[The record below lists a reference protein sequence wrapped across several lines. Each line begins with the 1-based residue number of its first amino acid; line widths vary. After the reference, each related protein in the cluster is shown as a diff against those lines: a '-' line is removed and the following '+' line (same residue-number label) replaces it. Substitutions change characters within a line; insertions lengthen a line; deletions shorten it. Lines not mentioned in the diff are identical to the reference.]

1 MLSVFAIKAP
11 ISSSLQTNR
20 FCTRLV
26 NAKSAQTLE
35 IQANLRLTL
44 QIAYEQEGKV
54 IEGLKI
60 CALSLFNKG
69 TNLLHI
75 SFSTNPQVLGCQIQ
89 TACKVTV
96 VSDLELVFMTKIEL
110 NKVKTAAAGW
120 SRGMILA

>member
-26 NAKSAQTLE
+26 NAKSVQTLE
-35 IQANLRLTL
+35 IQANLQLTL

-60 CALSLFNKG
+60 CALSCSIKAPISS
-69 TNLLHI
+69 TYLLA
-75 SFSTNPQVLGCQIQ
+75 Q
-89 TACKVTV
+89 THKY
-96 VSDLELVFMTKIEL
+96 
-110 NKVKTAAAGW
+110 
-120 SRGMILA
+120 